1 MTASK
6 GRIVG
11 ARWDRIW
18 ALFGS
23 LNDRMQVQRCAVM
36 RGLRLLEDWQAV
48 GRLGAFNP
56 KEGAMKRGMMNLVFI
71 VGAAM
76 LLAACSSGGG
86 DGGSSG
92 APPAAVPLAGVF
104 VDSPVHGLG
113 YTTSTGLSGTTDAA
127 GSFGYNSGDTMT
139 FTLYGRTICSG
150 IPAAPVITALSCS
163 GATSLTDAPVVN
175 LSQLLLTLGGIPT
188 GQNPI
193 QLPITAPPGLTL
205 PDPLNFSSATF
216 DADIQTALTPAGF
229 TLVSEPAATTH
240 LGTSFKTLAVTIV
253 NSGTITSNPAGINCT
268 TGTCSAVFQTGTVV
282 TLTATGTGFT
292 GWSSGTGSAA
302 CTGAGTCVVTVNADS
317 TITATFPV
325 APPPATLNILSN
337 GGTGTGIVEC
347 NANNGAFGPC
357 ATSYPNPTSL
367 VIRATA
373 TGNSTFTGW
382 SNGTGNALPCDLTT
396 VDCSIT
402 LTANSEVR
410 ANFTLP
416 VMNSVTSSTA
426 TANGGGGTVL
436 CSANGGAAAACGSY
450 TVGTAIVMTA
460 TPNAASN
467 FTGWSNGSGN
477 ANVVACNGTT
487 GTCNFTLTAN
497 TTITANFS
505 RPILSVTVMGTGS
518 VNSNPA
524 GINICTSNCTA
535 PFNRGTAVT
544 LTASGANFTGWS
556 GGCSGIGVCIVT
568 LNANT
573 SVTATFGPVA
583 VSAIVGGWQIG
594 SGAANDLSVVTFMAD
609 GTFVAAEDS
618 DTLDGIERGTYTWD
632 PTTGALTASLIVD
645 TNGPTNGL
653 SGLSALTL
661 TVTGDT
667 FTVISGGSLIAT
679 ASRIT
684 DAANPLVGS
693 WRFNDVGGAGTVLVL
708 TLFSDG
714 KFVVA
719 SQETPFFP
727 DGMERGT
734 YVRAANGDSTFT
746 VTLDTSGIGG
756 ITDSLTLPAV
766 EAFNTQVS
774 GNTMTVNDPSEP
786 VVIMGTRVGM

>member
-1 MTASK
+1 MRSEVIRAVC
-6 GRIVG
+6 GFGI
-11 ARWDRIW
+11 
-18 ALFGS
+18 AL
-23 LNDRMQVQRCAVM
+23 M
-36 RGLRLLEDWQAV
+36 
-48 GRLGAFNP
+48 
-56 KEGAMKRGMMNLVFI
+56 
-71 VGAAM
+71 
-76 LLAACSSGGG
+76 LAACSSGG
-86 DGGSSG
+86 DGGG
-92 APPAAVPLAGVF
+92 DAPPVAAAPSAGVF
-104 VDSPVHGLG
+104 VDSPVQGLG
-113 YTTSTGLSGTTDAA
+113 YTTSTGLSGTTDVN
-127 GSFGYNSGDTMT
+127 GRFNYNAGDTMS

-150 IPAAPVITALSCS
+150 IPAAPVITALSCA
-163 GATSLTDAPVVN
+163 GATSLADARVVD
-175 LSQLLLTLGGIPT
+175 LSQLLLTLGGVPV
-188 GQNPI
+188 GSNPI
-193 QLPITAPPGLTL
+193 VLPPAAPPSFPATLPTLGAPGFDTLFPGLTL
-205 PDPLNFSSATF
+205 VPEAT
-216 DADIQTALTPAGF
+216 
-229 TLVSEPAATTH
+229 ATTH
-240 LGTSFKTLAVTIV
+240 LGSSFKTLAVTLV
-253 NSGTITSNPAGINCT
+253 NSGTVTSNPAGINCT
-268 TGTCSAVFQTGTVV
+268 TGTCAAVFQTGTVV
-282 TLTATGTGFT
+282 TLTTMSTGITSWG
-292 GWSSGTGSAA
+292 SGTGSAT
-302 CTGAGTCVVTVNADS
+302 CTGTGPCAITLNADS

-325 APPPATLNILSN
+325 APPPATLNILPN
-337 GGTGTGIVEC
+337 GGTGTGSVAC
-347 NANNGAFGPC
+347 SANNGAFGAC
-357 ATSYPNPTSL
+357 AASYPNPTPL

-373 TGNSTFTGW
+373 NSGSTFTGW
-382 SNGTGNALPCDLTT
+382 SDGTGNATSCNSTAI
-396 VDCSIT
+396 DCSIT
-402 LTANSEVR
+402 LTANSAIR

-426 TANGGGGTVL
+426 PANGGGGAVT

-450 TVGTAIVMTA
+450 TVGTTIVMTA

-467 FTGWSNGSGN
+467 FTGWSGGSGN
-477 ANVVACNGTT
+477 ASVVACNGTT
-487 GTCNFTLTAN
+487 GTCSFTLTAN
-497 TTITANFS
+497 SSLTANFT
-505 RPILSVTVMGTGS
+505 RPTLSVTVVGTGS

-524 GINICTSNCTA
+524 GINTCTSNCTA
-535 PFNRGTAVT
+535 LFNRGTAVT

-556 GGCSGIGVCIVT
+556 GGGCSGTGSCIVP

-573 SVTATFGPVA
+573 TVSATFGPVA

-632 PTTGALTASLIVD
+632 PTTGALTASLTVD
-645 TNGPTNGL
+645 TNGPSNGL

-667 FTVISGGSLIAT
+667 FTAISGGSLIAT

-756 ITDSLTLPAV
+756 ITESLTLPAV
-766 EAFNTQVS
+766 EAFNIQVS
-774 GNTMTVNDPSEP
+774 GNTMTISDPP
-786 VVIMGTRVGM
+786 AVFMGTRVGM

>member
-1 MTASK
+1 
-6 GRIVG
+6 
-11 ARWDRIW
+11 
-18 ALFGS
+18 
-23 LNDRMQVQRCAVM
+23 
-36 RGLRLLEDWQAV
+36 
-48 GRLGAFNP
+48 
-56 KEGAMKRGMMNLVFI
+56 MKRGMMNAVFI

-76 LLAACSSGGG
+76 WLAGCSSGGG

-104 VDSPVHGLG
+104 VDSPVQGLG

-127 GSFGYNSGDTMT
+127 GSFGYNSGDTMS

-150 IPAAPVITALSCS
+150 IPAAPVITALSCA
-163 GATSLTDAPVVN
+163 GATSLADARVVD
-175 LSQLLLTLGGIPT
+175 LSQLLLTLGGVPV
-188 GQNPI
+188 GSNPI
-193 QLPITAPPGLTL
+193 VLPSAAPPSFPAPLPTLGAPGFDTLFPGLTL
-205 PDPLNFSSATF
+205 VPEAT
-216 DADIQTALTPAGF
+216 
-229 TLVSEPAATTH
+229 ATTH
-240 LGTSFKTLAVTIV
+240 LGSSFKTLAVTLV
-253 NSGTITSNPAGINCT
+253 NSGTVSSNPAGINCT
-268 TGTCSAVFQTGTVV
+268 AGTCTAVFQTGTVV

-292 GWSSGTGSAA
+292 DWSGGTGSAA

-325 APPPATLNILSN
+325 APPPATLNILPN
-337 GGTGTGIVEC
+337 GGTGTGTVAC
-347 NANNGAFGPC
+347 SANSGAFGAC
-357 ATSYPNPTSL
+357 ATSYPNPTPL

-373 TGNSTFTGW
+373 NSGSTFTGW
-382 SNGTGNALPCDLTT
+382 TDGTGNGVSCNSTA
-396 VDCSIT
+396 VDCAIT
-402 LTANSEVR
+402 LTANSAIR

-426 TANGGGGTVL
+426 TANGGGGSVT

-450 TVGTAIVMTA
+450 PVGSAIVMTA
-460 TPNAASN
+460 SPNAQSN
-467 FTGWSNGSGN
+467 FTGWSGGSGN
-477 ANVVACNGTT
+477 ASVVACNGTT

-497 TTITANFS
+497 TNITANFT
-505 RPILSVTVMGTGS
+505 RPTLSVTVVGTGT

-524 GINICTSNCTA
+524 GINTCTSNCTA
-535 PFNRGTAVT
+535 PFDRGTAVT

-556 GGCSGIGVCIVT
+556 GGGCSGTGTCVVT

-573 SVTATFGPVA
+573 TVTATFGPVA

-594 SGAANDLSVVTFMAD
+594 SGATNDLSVVTFMAD
-609 GTFVAAEDS
+609 GTFVGAEDS

-632 PTTGALTASLIVD
+632 PTTGALAVSLTVD
-645 TNGPTNGL
+645 TNGPANGA
-653 SGLSALTL
+653 SGLSALSA
-661 TVTGDT
+661 TVTGGT
-667 FTVISGGSLIAT
+667 LETLTLFNAGSLIAT

-746 VTLDTSGIGG
+746 VTLDTGGIGG

-766 EAFNTQVS
+766 EAFNIQVS

-786 VVIMGTRVGM
+786 VVVMGTRVGM